1 MNIKLKFYLDKEAT
15 PNFKLDWQGEL
26 KDLNDKFNS
35 SQMCSLAVQS
45 VRGSDREAND
55 LLYSFCCYFADEYDR
70 KYFNKKGLM

>member
-45 VRGSDREAND
+45 VRGSDRKTEND
-55 LLYSFCCYFADEYDR
+55 INYVEDKMSLILLLLSFQ
-70 KYFNKKGLM
+70 N